1 MGRMPGMG
9 EDRNEGEENVDV
21 GKNNNNDS
29 DDNDWWV
36 DWLIKWERK

>member
-21 GKNNNNDS
+21 GKKNNNDS
-29 DDNDWWV
+29 DDND
-36 DWLIKWERK
+36 

>member
-21 GKNNNNDS
+21 GKNNSNDS